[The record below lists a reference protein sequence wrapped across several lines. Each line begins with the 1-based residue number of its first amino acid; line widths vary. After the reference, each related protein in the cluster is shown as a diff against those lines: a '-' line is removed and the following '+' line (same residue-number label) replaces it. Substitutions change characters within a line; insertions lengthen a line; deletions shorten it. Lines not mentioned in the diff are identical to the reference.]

1 MDEETVRRIVRE
13 EVRALLAKANERRKK
28 RLSAENASTDGGK
41 EQEETEHRPM
51 EPHRH

>member
-28 RLSAENASTDGGK
+28 RIAAQNSSNNGS
-41 EQEETEHRPM
+41 EQEETEPSPM
-51 EPHRH
+51 KVH